1 MIDINEQ
8 IKCVKRE
15 IAMRQRVYTRLVDQG
30 RMKMDNANHE
40 MGEGA
45 DTAKL
50 IKAKSKEDFITIKI
64 GE

>member
-40 MGEGA
+40 IDAM
-45 DTAKL
+45 
-50 IKAKSKEDFITIKI
+50 KAVLKTLTEVAEEQEFELT
-64 GE
+64 